1 MIRALIAVIL
11 LLAGVVVWQRATV
24 ATAKH
29 SAETANATAEA
40 ARTLWMEAE
49 RTLKAE
55 RTQRAATQAAA
66 DSADNRQEKINA
78 DYQNR
83 VAAAVA
89 GRDSELGRLRRL
101 WGSCETQRLSDG
113 AAAAAE
119 VAEEDRLRRASAA
132 GIVRA
137 VELAQSE
144 RDEAIDRYQALG
156 APAEIVGK
164 P

>member
-1 MIRALIAVIL
+1 MIRILLAVIL
-11 LLAGVVVWQRATV
+11 ALVALAVWQRGSV
-24 ATAKH
+24 ALAKKDAAAAH
-29 SAETANATAEA
+29 ATAEA
-40 ARTLWMEAE
+40 ARQLWVEAD

-55 RTQRAATQAAA
+55 RAQRSAVQAVDDKA
-66 DSADNRQEKINA
+66 DIRQEKIDA
-78 DYQNR
+78 DYQTR
-83 VAAAVA
+83 LSAAVA

-101 WGSCETQRLSDG
+101 WGNCETQRLSDG

-119 VAEEDRLRRASAA
+119 AAEEDRLRRASAA

-144 RDEAIDRYQALG
+144 RDEAIDRYQAVA